1 MKKKKKLILIVG
13 AVLLVALLVVI
24 NLKSKGG
31 GDTQVSIEKA
41 LKRDLVEKVSAT
53 GEIKPKKNINIST
66 DVAGKI
72 LKVLVKEGDL
82 VKPGQ
87 LLLKVDAAYYE
98 ANAERDR
105 EVINSSRAEL
115 LSQGVQVKKAQQY
128 FLRRQ
133 QLFEQGM
140 ISKEL
145 FEDAQ
150 AQLDVA
156 KASQQAIE
164 HQIKQAQASLSST
177 TDSIKKTYIVSP
189 IEGIVTSLA
198 VEEGEVAII
207 GTMNNPGTVLMTI
220 ADLSVMEAE
229 VLVDETDVVRVKL
242 DKESEV
248 RVDALPDVKMPGRVT
263 EIGNSAVASSSSS
276 STTTTGESKDF
287 KTVITLDNPP
297 DSLKPGFSATA
308 DIIIERKKQV
318 ISIPIAAIVLHDPQ
332 ADASG
337 AKGKRGAK
345 AGKTAEKPGPTK
357 DSGAGKEIE
366 GVWLEKDGKAEFRAV
381 TKGVVGDMYCEIVKG
396 LSENDKVITGPFTA
410 LKKLKAG
417 DPVKAAKGRG

>member
-1 MKKKKKLILIVG
+1 MKKKKKLLLIVG
-13 AVLLVALLVVI
+13 AVLVALLVVI

-41 LKRDLVEKVSAT
+41 QKRDLVEKVSAT

-115 LSQGVQVKKAQQY
+115 LSQGVQVKKAKQY

-156 KASQQAIE
+156 QASQQAIE

-177 TDSIKKTYIVSP
+177 NDSIKKTYIVSP

-229 VLVDETDVVRVKL
+229 VLVDETDVVRV
-242 DKESEV
+242 
-248 RVDALPDVKMPGRVT
+248 
-263 EIGNSAVASSSSS
+263 
-276 STTTTGESKDF
+276 
-287 KTVITLDNPP
+287 
-297 DSLKPGFSATA
+297 
-308 DIIIERKKQV
+308 
-318 ISIPIAAIVLHDPQ
+318 
-332 ADASG
+332 
-337 AKGKRGAK
+337 
-345 AGKTAEKPGPTK
+345 
-357 DSGAGKEIE
+357 
-366 GVWLEKDGKAEFRAV
+366 
-381 TKGVVGDMYCEIVKG
+381 
-396 LSENDKVITGPFTA
+396 
-410 LKKLKAG
+410 
-417 DPVKAAKGRG
+417 